1 MTRSPRALLRIATR
15 RSPLAMWQA
24 EHVRALL
31 QAADPDLAVELLPM
45 TTEGDRQLAQS
56 LARVGGKGLFVK
68 ELETALLDGRAD
80 IAVHSMKDVPAA
92 LPPGLTL
99 GALLAAEDPRDALVS
114 NHYAGLDALP
124 EGGRVGTASLRRQA
138 QLRLLRPDLR
148 IEMLR
153 GNVNTRLARLD
164 AGEFD
169 AILLACAGLR
179 RLGYAERI
187 REALDAEHFV
197 PACAQG
203 VLGIECREGDAETQ
217 RRIAALHDGPTAT
230 RVAAERAFNA
240 RLGGACQVPVAGH
253 AVLSADRLRLS
264 GLVAAPDGTRAVRDA
279 AEAPLAD
286 AAECGLRLAES
297 LLAAGARDILNALGI
312 DP

>member
-15 RSPLAMWQA
+15 RSPLALWQA
-24 EHVRALL
+24 EHVRARLM
-31 QAADPDLAVELLPM
+31 AADPSLDVELLPM

-92 LPPGLTL
+92 LPPGLIL

-114 NHYAGLDALP
+114 NAHASLDALP
-124 EGGRVGTASLRRQA
+124 QGARVGTASLRRQA
-138 QLRLLRPDLR
+138 QLRLIRPDLE
-148 IEMLR
+148 IDMLR

-169 AILLACAGLR
+169 AILLACAGLH
-179 RLGYAERI
+179 RLGYAARI
-187 REALDAEHFV
+187 REALDEVRFV

-203 VLGIECREGDAETQ
+203 VLGIECREGDDAT
-217 RRIAALHDGPTAT
+217 RARIDPLHDAPTAIRIAA
-230 RVAAERAFNA
+230 ERSFNA

-253 AVLSADRLRLS
+253 AVLDGDRLRLT
-264 GLVAAPDGTRAVRDA
+264 GLVAAPDGSRAVRDI